1 MKRIIVESAVP
12 AAAVVMVAAV
22 FVTVSTMDYS
32 DAVAASDHYAEMVC
46 GGYWPDYENR
56 NPDCGE

>member
-1 MKRIIVESAVP
+1 MKRIIIESAAL

-32 DAVAASDHYAEMVC
+32 DAVAASDRYAEMVC
-46 GGYWPDYENR
+46 GGYWPDYDNR
-56 NPDCGE
+56 QPECGE